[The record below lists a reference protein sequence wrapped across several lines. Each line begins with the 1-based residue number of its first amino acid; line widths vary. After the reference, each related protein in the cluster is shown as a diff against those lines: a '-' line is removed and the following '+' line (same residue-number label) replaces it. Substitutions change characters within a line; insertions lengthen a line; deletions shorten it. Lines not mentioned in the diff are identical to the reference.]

1 MKFCH
6 LDNEDKSVSKLNYG
20 KIAGIMEQMTA
31 NPLSDQIKDELKCLL
46 VKSFL
51 QSLCKFYSLVLLVT

>member
-20 KIAGIMEQMTA
+20 KIEGIMEQMTA

-51 QSLCKFYSLVLLVT
+51 QSLRKFYSLVLLVT

>member
-1 MKFCH
+1 VKFCH

-20 KIAGIMEQMTA
+20 KIEGIMEQMTA

-51 QSLCKFYSLVLLVT
+51 QSLRKFYSLVLLVT

>member
-1 MKFCH
+1 M
-6 LDNEDKSVSKLNYG
+6 SKLNYG
-20 KIAGIMEQMTA
+20 KIEGIMEQMTA

-51 QSLCKFYSLVLLVT
+51 QSLRKFYSLVLLVT